1 MIVFRSPIDQLAISI
16 YATELVLWLLVLLCG
31 SFMSAPLKMESP
43 LVEPESV
50 ALEEFQVGLSSS
62 LPRPRRTFN
71 ASLKSYTLH

>member
-1 MIVFRSPIDQLAISI
+1 
-16 YATELVLWLLVLLCG
+16 
-31 SFMSAPLKMESP
+31 MSAPLKMESP